1 MAMLK
6 CRYMTPQRN
15 RSNGGFLQPHHHA
28 FSRVHVRL
36 YAWQRQKM
44 KPISEASFMQ
54 QVKALAYIHGWDC
67 HHASPTQTAKGRWL
81 TSGAVGFPDLVL
93 CHKVKGL
100 IFAELKSAKG
110 RTSPAQEHWLSILHP
125 HAECYIWRPEDLQLI
140 EQRLAS
146 S

>member
-1 MAMLK
+1 
-6 CRYMTPQRN
+6 MT
-15 RSNGGFLQPHHHA
+15 
-28 FSRVHVRL
+28 
-36 YAWQRQKM
+36 
-44 KPISEASFMQ
+44 PISEASFLQ

-110 RTSPAQEHWLSILHP
+110 RISPAQEHWLSILNP
-125 HAECYIWRPEDLQLI
+125 HAECYIWRPEQLQEI
-140 EQRLAS
+140 EHRLAS
-146 S
+146 C